1 MRYAIV
7 GGIGAVIMFLG
18 KIIIASLTAFGFYLL
33 ITFVTSVRQNYL
45 QPLYQIIV
53 NMLLFS

>member
-18 KIIIASLTAFGFYLL
+18 KIIIACLTAFGFYLL
-33 ITFVTSVRQNYL
+33 ITFVTSIRQNYL

-53 NMLLFS
+53 FLL